1 MATEKEIRRRIKSAK
16 NIKKITRAMQMVAA
30 SKMKKAQDKALAGK
44 VYANIIFH
52 MAGDLA
58 QRGDSTLHPLLIDIR
73 EKKNR
78 RLIILISTNK
88 GLCGALNT
96 NLFRFVENW
105 EKNEPGI
112 ENDFVTIGKKGQPF
126 VVYLKDQYI
135 ADFSKGNSFI
145 ENVSAVIRLVEEK
158 FILQEYDEVWIAYS
172 DFKNALIQKPVMK
185 RLLPISL
192 QELLDETKVLK
203 YKTATGAEKKEISP
217 EVFKAEKREEE
228 DFVIEPSIKT
238 LLDALLNS
246 YLEIQ
251 LRDAIYEAEASEYS
265 ARMVAMKNATD
276 NAGDLIEGLTLEYN
290 KARQAGITNELLDI
304 TTAKLG
310 LEG

>member
-30 SKMKKAQDKALAGK
+30 SRMKKAQDKALAGK

-52 MAGDLA
+52 MTGDLA
-58 QRGDSTLHPLLIDIR
+58 QRSDSSLHPLLMELK
-73 EKKNR
+73 EKKFR

-96 NLFRFVENW
+96 NLFRFLENW
-105 EKNEPGI
+105 EKNESGI

-126 VVYLKDQYI
+126 VIYLKSQYI
-135 ADFSKGNSFI
+135 GDFSRGNSFI

-158 FILQEYDEVWIAYS
+158 YILQEYDEVWIAYS
-172 DFKNALIQKPVMK
+172 DFKNALVQKPVMK

-192 QELLDETKVLK
+192 QELIDESKILS
-203 YKTATGAEKKEISP
+203 YKTAIGAEKKEISP
-217 EVFKAEKREEE
+217 EVLKAEKREDE
-228 DFVIEPSIKT
+228 DFIIEPSIKE
-238 LLDALLNS
+238 LLDSLLNS

-251 LRDAIYEAEASEYS
+251 LRDAIYEAEASEFS

-276 NAGDLIEGLTLEYN
+276 NAGELIEGFTLEYN

-310 LEG
+310 LEE